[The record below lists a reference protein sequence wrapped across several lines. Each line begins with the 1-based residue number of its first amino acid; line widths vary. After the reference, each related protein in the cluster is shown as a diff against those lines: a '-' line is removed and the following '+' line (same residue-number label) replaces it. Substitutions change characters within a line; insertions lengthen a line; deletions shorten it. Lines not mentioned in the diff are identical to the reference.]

1 MLFRTIFRLFIFVG
15 LVPVGQ
21 WFKFIPSCCNPMR
34 ETSKPGSS
42 IPVETCFFLQKKIL
56 ANLGYYLS
64 AYFCLLSSAEKNFL
78 KTWIL
83 YSIPKALFRVF
94 NGGGSFVPDI
104 LDFCCNFY

>member
-21 WFKFIPSCCNPMR
+21 WFKFIPICSNPMR

-64 AYFCLLSSAEKNFL
+64 AYFCLLSSAFVV
-78 KTWIL
+78 IL
-83 YSIPKALFRVF
+83 PARFVKISIFF
-94 NGGGSFVPDI
+94 FS
-104 LDFCCNFY
+104 